1 MTTISV
7 AWLKEKNACPDAVQ
21 EFSGQ
26 PETDA
31 AELIRQMIDRGYHL
45 DWANWLIVRVMTRP
59 QYLAYAIYSAEC
71 VLDIFEEKCPD
82 DKRPR
87 KAIEAAKAVLAND
100 TMENRER
107 AAGAAG
113 AAAGG
118 AMQIKILRHGLDLID
133 TVEDPE
139 PPLRNLPEDD
149 RREER

>member
-113 AAAGG
+113 AAAEAAWAARAAWSGEAAGG
-118 AMQIKILRHGLDLID
+118 AWVAEIGRA
-133 TVEDPE
+133 
-139 PPLRNLPEDD
+139 
-149 RREER
+149 